1 MADSIIL
8 VGAGGHC
15 KSCIEVIE
23 AAGNYTIKGILDA
36 KVAAGSRLLNYEV
49 LGGDEKIVEL
59 AGHANNYF
67 LITVGQIESPG
78 IRLQIAQ
85 KIKKAGGKMAT
96 VVDPGAR
103 IAASPRS

>member
-59 AGHANNYF
+59 AGHDNNYF

-78 IRLQIAQ
+78 SPC
-85 KIKKAGGKMAT
+85 
-96 VVDPGAR
+96 PGR
-103 IAASPRS
+103 GPSGLRRYQCPQRST